1 MKNVSE
7 EIIIKTLIF
16 IKENNGIISRY
27 LFDKYITKT
36 FLFDESFI
44 IISKYL
50 LEKQYIEIVRE
61 DGTINIYI
69 TEEGRRF
76 TCSTQLE
83 TGTFSFLTTE
93 L

>member
-44 IISKYL
+44 IIPKYL
-50 LEKQYIEIVRE
+50 LEK
-61 DGTINIYI
+61 
-69 TEEGRRF
+69 
-76 TCSTQLE
+76 
-83 TGTFSFLTTE
+83 
-93 L
+93 

>member
-44 IISKYL
+44 RIPKCL

-61 DGTINIYI
+61 DSTINIYI

-76 TCSTQLE
+76 TCSTKL
-83 TGTFSFLTTE
+83 
-93 L
+93 